1 MWLKIRKGADMKKL
15 LPIILLLYPIFVISQ
30 EKEQEPEE
38 EVPPVVI
45 RNITLIDGNGGEPR
59 SNVSLLMADDT
70 IIGIVDDER
79 DIPIES
85 KIFDYTGHYV
95 IPGLIDSHA
104 HIAFDARSQSDRA
117 FATAVLK
124 HLLYGGITT
133 VRDMVGDGR
142 ILTGLARDAVLDEIE
157 SPDIY
162 YSTYIAAPEFLYSD
176 PRLIPSSRGAILG
189 ETSYMMALNENDDLK
204 EAITLARGSGAT
216 GIKVYAE
223 YDREM
228 MARLTAEAHRQ
239 GMKVWAHVALVPA
252 KPSDVVAAGPDVISH
267 VEMFFFELF
276 EFYEAREKQRN
287 KTFDFPNM
295 KVDEPAIV
303 EVFEEM
309 VRKNVILDAT
319 LISEKRLEYG
329 KGWFKYCADLV
340 ALAHNM
346 GVLIAA
352 GTDNMGEP
360 NDHYLPNL
368 FEEMESYV
376 DYSGLTPLEAI
387 TTATLN
393 GAKSIGIEETHG
405 TLEVGKKANMVIL
418 KADPSRN
425 IRNAR
430 EIKLTI
436 KNGKFYDRSFYNPV
450 RFNSIVEER
459 SEISSDWDKKEKQ
472 LSTLEH

>member
-1 MWLKIRKGADMKKL
+1 MWLNIRKGADMKKL
-15 LPIILLLYPIFVISQ
+15 LPIILLLYPILVISQ

-45 RNITLIDGNGGEPR
+45 RNVTLIDGNGGEPR

-70 IIGIVDDER
+70 IVGIVDDER

-104 HIAFDARSQSDRA
+104 HVAFDARSQSDRT

-189 ETSYMMALNENDDLK
+189 ETSYMMALDENDDLK

-450 RFNSIVEER
+450 QFNSIVEER

-472 LSTLEH
+472 LPTRQH

>member
-1 MWLKIRKGADMKKL
+1 MWLNIRKGADMKKL

-340 ALAHNM
+340 ELAHNM

>member
-1 MWLKIRKGADMKKL
+1 MITMKRITL
-15 LPIILLLYPIFVISQ
+15 LLGIFLLYPTLVIGQ
-30 EKEQEPEE
+30 EEQQDSEE
-38 EVPPVVI
+38 EVLPVVI
-45 RNITLIDGNGGEPR
+45 RNVTLIDGNGGKPR
-59 SNVSLLMADDT
+59 SNVSILIAEDS

-85 KIFDYTGHYV
+85 KIFDFTGHYV

-104 HIAFDARSQSDRA
+104 HVAFDSRSQSNRKYTNA
-117 FATAVLK
+117 RLRHA
-124 HLLYGGITT
+124 LYGGITT

-142 ILTGLARDAVLDEIE
+142 VLTSLARDAVLDEIE

-176 PRLIPSSRGAILG
+176 PRLIPSSRGAALG
-189 ETSYMMALNENDDLK
+189 KTSYMMALDEDDDLK

-228 MARLTAEAHRQ
+228 FRKLTEEAHRQ
-239 GMKVWAHVALVPA
+239 GMKVWAHAALVPA

-267 VEMFFFELF
+267 VEMFFFELY
-276 EFYEAREKQRN
+276 EFYEAREKQTN
-287 KTFDFPNM
+287 KSFDFPNM

-303 EVFEEM
+303 KVFEEM
-309 VRKNVILDAT
+309 ERKNVILDAT

-340 ALAHNM
+340 ALAHKM

-450 RFNSIVEER
+450 RFNSIVEEGP
-459 SEISSDWDKKEKQ
+459 EISTDWDKKEKNNN
-472 LSTLEH
+472 H

>member
-1 MWLKIRKGADMKKL
+1 MITMKRITL
-15 LPIILLLYPIFVISQ
+15 LLGIFLLYPTLVIGQESQ
-30 EKEQEPEE
+30 QDSEE
-38 EVPPVVI
+38 EVLPVVI
-45 RNITLIDGNGGEPR
+45 RNVTLIDGNGGKPR
-59 SNVSLLMADDT
+59 SNVSILIAEDS

-85 KIFDYTGHYV
+85 KIFDFTGHYV

-104 HIAFDARSQSDRA
+104 HVAFDSRSQSNREYTNA
-117 FATAVLK
+117 RLRHA
-124 HLLYGGITT
+124 LYGGITT

-142 ILTGLARDAVLDEIE
+142 VLTSLARDAVLDEIE

-176 PRLIPSSRGAILG
+176 PRLIPSSRGAALG
-189 ETSYMMALNENDDLK
+189 KTSYMMALDEDDDLK

-228 MARLTAEAHRQ
+228 FRKLTEEAHRQ
-239 GMKVWAHVALVPA
+239 GMKVWAHAALVPA

-267 VEMFFFELF
+267 VEMFFFELY
-276 EFYEAREKQRN
+276 EFYEAREKQTN
-287 KTFDFPNM
+287 KSFDFPNM
-295 KVDEPAIV
+295 KVDEPVIV
-303 EVFEEM
+303 KVFEEM
-309 VRKNVILDAT
+309 ERKNVILDAT

-340 ALAHNM
+340 ALAHKM

-450 RFNSIVEER
+450 RFNSIVEEGP
-459 SEISSDWDKKEKQ
+459 EISTDWDKKEKNNN
-472 LSTLEH
+472 H

>member
-1 MWLKIRKGADMKKL
+1 MITMKSITL
-15 LPIILLLYPIFVISQ
+15 LLGIFLLYPTLVIGQ
-30 EKEQEPEE
+30 EEQQEPEE
-38 EVPPVVI
+38 EVLPIVI
-45 RNITLIDGNGGEPR
+45 RNVTLIDGNGGKPL
-59 SNVSLLMADDT
+59 SNVSLLMADDI

-85 KIFDYTGHYV
+85 KIFDFTGHYV

-104 HIAFDARSQSDRA
+104 HVAFDLRSQSDREYSNA
-117 FATAVLK
+117 RLRHA
-124 HLLYGGITT
+124 LYGGITT

-142 ILTGLARDAVLDEIE
+142 VLTSLARDAVLDEIE

-176 PRLIPSSRGAILG
+176 PRLIPSSRGATLG
-189 ETSYMMALNENDDLK
+189 KTSYMMALDEDDDLK
-204 EAITLARGSGAT
+204 EAMTLARGSGAT

-228 MARLTAEAHRQ
+228 FRKLTEEAHRQ
-239 GMKVWAHVALVPA
+239 GMKVWAHAALVPA

-267 VEMFFFELF
+267 VEMFFFELY
-276 EFYEAREKQRN
+276 EYYEAREKQTN
-287 KTFDFPNM
+287 KSFDFPNM
-295 KVDEPAIV
+295 RVDEPAIV
-303 EVFEEM
+303 RVFEEM
-309 VRKNVILDAT
+309 ERKNVILDAT

-340 ALAHNM
+340 ALAHEM

-360 NDHYLPNL
+360 SDHYLPNL
-368 FEEMESYV
+368 YEEIESYV

-418 KADPSRN
+418 KADPSQN

-436 KNGKFYDRSFYNPV
+436 KNGRFYDRSFYNPV
-450 RFNSIVEER
+450 RFNSIVEEGP
-459 SEISSDWDKKEKQ
+459 EISTDWDKKEKNNN
-472 LSTLEH
+472 H